1 MRLSKTLNGRMPW
14 LLRLR
19 RWNLTKL
26 GLSLPY
32 LLIKRLLGA
41 SGCIGVKYKVD
52 GTVERY
58 KAQLVAKG
66 FTQQE
71 GLDFRETFSPV
82 AKMTSVKTLLTIST
96 VRGWHLVQLDVNN
109 AFLHGDLHEEV
120 YMLLP

>member
-1 MRLSKTLNGRMPW
+1 M
-14 LLRLR
+14 
-19 RWNLTKL
+19 
-26 GLSLPY
+26 
-32 LLIKRLLGA
+32 
-41 SGCIGVKYKVD
+41 
-52 GTVERY
+52 
-58 KAQLVAKG
+58 AKG

-120 YMLLP
+120 YMLLPQGFHSKRGHLVCKLNKSLYGLKHASRWWYSKFSSTILKCGFKQSKSDYSLFTKKFN